1 MAGIGCYGGKRENDG
16 LLAGNR
22 VAAIIANSP
31 LAWILL
37 VLVTVKMM
45 VKLTRLGRR
54 EDIREIGFWA
64 SQRPD
69 WVTLEDSSDDP
80 PIARRKEKSR
90 IQGGSRNRSCVLLK
104 TQTDRQ
110 TTVQYELVHP
120 QSTHTHTTHNPR
132 TGSGA
137 TRHRDAG
144 PAWTVS

>member
-1 MAGIGCYGGKRENDG
+1 MAGIGCYGGERENDG

-22 VAAIIANSP
+22 VAAIIANSPP

-90 IQGGSRNRSCVLLK
+90 IQGGSRNREEESCVLLT
-104 TQTDRQ
+104 TQTEQ
-110 TTVQYELVHP
+110 TNN
-120 QSTHTHTTHNPR
+120 SN
-132 TGSGA
+132 
-137 TRHRDAG
+137 
-144 PAWTVS
+144 